1 MHLGCV
7 SNGSMTD
14 VDSFDLVCAAAA
26 AADHDDVTS
35 RRSARVMNSVTPS
48 SAQYVRGGAPHNDPA
63 NGRSLLSSSPEGR
76 EARGHFGNGTL
87 ADGAGEPD
95 EVDKLKLKLMSA
107 WNNVKYGWSVKNK
120 TVFNKTSPLFLMGQS
135 YLLNSEEEVERFRL
149 AFGSQVWLTYRKEFP
164 QLVGSNLTSDCG
176 WGCMLRSGQML
187 VAQGLMRHFLPRD
200 WRWLDCPQL
209 ADVDFEVLRP
219 RSPSRPVSLSI
230 PSFSSTWSTPAP
242 EKRPSSSCQV
252 ARCGTEIEG
261 QHHRLVSWF
270 GDEPVAPFGVH
281 RLVEL
286 GKESGKKAGDWYG
299 PSLVAHILRKAV
311 DRSMEVD
318 NLVVYVA
325 QDCTV
330 YKGDVMRLCERSSCE
345 SGSSG
350 WKSVIILVPVRLGG
364 DSLNPSYTE
373 CVKNLLKL
381 DCSIGIIGGK
391 PKHSLFFIGFH
402 DEQLLYLDP
411 HYCQQ
416 VVDVTQRDF
425 PLESFHC
432 NSPRKMN
439 FSRMDPSCTL
449 GFYAHSKKDFE
460 FLCSAV
466 SEALAV
472 SKERYPIF
480 TFVEGRGQDYSLEK
494 YSGSSSDPNSH
505 ILPPD
510 TKNRGSAEG
519 FVFL

>member
-1 MHLGCV
+1 
-7 SNGSMTD
+7 
-14 VDSFDLVCAAAA
+14 
-26 AADHDDVTS
+26 
-35 RRSARVMNSVTPS
+35 MNSVTPS
-48 SAQYVRGGAPHNDPA
+48 AAQYARGGALHNDLVD
-63 NGRSLLSSSPEGR
+63 GRRLPPPSSQQVL
-76 EARGHFGNGTL
+76 EARGHFGNGSL

-107 WNNVKYGWSVKNK
+107 WNNVKYGWSVKSK
-120 TVFNKTSPLFLMGQS
+120 TFFNKTSPLFLMGQA
-135 YLLNSEEEVERFRL
+135 YLLDSEEEVARFRL
-149 AFGSQVWLTYRKEFP
+149 AFGSRVWLTYRKEFP
-164 QLVGSNLTSDCG
+164 QLEGSNLTSDCG

-187 VAQGLMRHFLPRD
+187 LAQGLMLHLLPRN
-200 WRWLDCPQL
+200 WRWPDCPQL

-219 RSPSRPVSLSI
+219 RSPSRPVSISI
-230 PSFSSTWSTPAP
+230 PSFSSTWGTSAP
-242 EKRPSSSCQV
+242 EKRLSSTSEVPKRESRRDTQ
-252 ARCGTEIEG
+252 TEIL
-261 QHHRLVSWF
+261 HRRLVSWF
-270 GDEPVAPFGVH
+270 GDEPMAPFGVH
-281 RLVEL
+281 RLVDL

-311 DRSMEVD
+311 DRSTELD

-330 YKGDVMRLCERSSCE
+330 YKGDVMRLCD

-381 DCSIGIIGGK
+381 DCCIGIIGGK
-391 PKHSLFFIGFH
+391 PKHSLFFLGYH

-411 HYCQQ
+411 HYCQP
-416 VVDVTQRDF
+416 VVDLTHRDF
-425 PLESFHC
+425 PLESYHC

-460 FLCSAV
+460 ALCSAV
-466 SEALAV
+466 SEALSV
-472 SKERYPIF
+472 SKERYPFF
-480 TFVEGRGQDYSLEK
+480 TFVEGRGQDYSLEG
-494 YSGSSSDPNSH
+494 YSGGSSDPSDH

-510 TKNRGSAEG
+510 TVNRSSAEG